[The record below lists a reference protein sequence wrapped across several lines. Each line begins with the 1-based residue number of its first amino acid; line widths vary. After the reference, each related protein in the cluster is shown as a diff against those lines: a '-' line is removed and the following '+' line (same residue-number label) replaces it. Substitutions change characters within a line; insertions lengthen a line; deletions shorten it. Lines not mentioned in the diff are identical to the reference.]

1 VVVSVVAHLGQELV
15 EFSSV
20 AGKSEHGGGVSV
32 HGGAGRGCRGV
43 GGSMPCTC
51 VC

>member
-1 VVVSVVAHLGQELV
+1 VASVDNRLGREACS
-15 EFSSV
+15 FSV
-20 AGKSEHGGGVSV
+20 AVGETVRSAGVSV

-43 GGSMPCTC
+43 GGSMPCAC